1 VKPTHTDFRP
11 GKRPRFV
18 PSGKPRRKIPL
29 IRIALLISFGLLVY
43 TRFDDYW
50 PRLRQ
55 AATSVSPFSA
65 ATSQTN
71 PAAAARFGALEPV
84 WARDSSRATL
94 ACAAGLEPDCCEALE
109 TLHGG
114 LCGEAE
120 ALFAKARWKQRLSAA
135 RAPVGKSALLFEAR
149 AIVSDLGDWG
159 LELSGVRGHD
169 LSGVYVFRRAA
180 GTALWCDAGRGCLR
194 DPLPRVPLS
203 QGRLQEDPNDASLG
217 VAKAHWVS
225 FARQVLSVLP
235 GRVVSVDSVVGG
247 VRVRVY
253 HGREIYAEYGPLRPA
268 PGLRAGVSVKAGSHL
283 GDALAGLEGS
293 SLTVRVRQAGQW
305 RDPAEFWGIDEI
317 FVPEVSEPVVGA
329 LYSGTP

>member
-1 VKPTHTDFRP
+1 VKPTHADFRP

-55 AATSVSPFSA
+55 VATSASPFAATASQASTA
-65 ATSQTN
+65 AS
-71 PAAAARFGALEPV
+71 ARFGALEPV

-94 ACAAGLEPDCCEALE
+94 ACAAGLEPDCCDALE
-109 TLHGG
+109 SLNAG

-135 RAPVGKSALLFEAR
+135 RAPAGKSALLFEAR

-169 LSGVYVFRRAA
+169 LSGVYVFRRTA
-180 GTALWCDAGRGCLR
+180 GTALWCDTRRGCLR
-194 DPLPRVPLS
+194 DPLPRAPLA
-203 QGRLQEDPNDASLG
+203 QGRLQEDRADAGLG
-217 VAKAHWVS
+217 SAKSHWVS
-225 FARQVLSVLP
+225 FARQVLAVLP
-235 GRVVSVDSVVGG
+235 GRVVSVDSVSGG
-247 VRVRVY
+247 ARVRVY

-268 PGLRAGVSVKAGSHL
+268 AGVRAGVSVKAGSHL

-293 SLTVRVRQAGQW
+293 ALTVRVRQAGQW
-305 RDPAEFWGIDEI
+305 RDPAEFWGIEEVFI
-317 FVPEVSEPVVGA
+317 PESEPVVGA